1 MAIYIDDELDN
12 SIIFPSGSASIE
24 AVRGSSN
31 ADIVVLLP
39 RGRCTEIQ
47 ERQMTSVIE
56 DNVHVYRVD
65 GTSGEHIAFL
75 TN

>member
-1 MAIYIDDELDN
+1 MCYQAVLLNIVIAL
-12 SIIFPSGSASIE
+12 GSASIE
-24 AVRGSSN
+24 AVRGSTL
-31 ADIVVLLP
+31 AEIVVLLP

-65 GTSGEHIAFL
+65 GTSGKFTQYQEL
-75 TN
+75 L